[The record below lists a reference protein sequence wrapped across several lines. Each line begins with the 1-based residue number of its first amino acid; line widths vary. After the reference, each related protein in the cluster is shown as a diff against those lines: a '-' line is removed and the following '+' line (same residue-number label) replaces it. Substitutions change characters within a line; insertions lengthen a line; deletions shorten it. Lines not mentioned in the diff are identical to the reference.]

1 MLQQATPVLMTDRPH
16 GVLHAI
22 CAAWM
27 LQLQNPNSDETM
39 VTWEQLSAS
48 SGMAPNTIRD
58 CYKMMLPYMA
68 QVSAA
73 LLHVRAVSGQELWCS
88 WCIAGALFA
97 SVLRPNAVHVCCCCC
112 CWCIVWE
119 RALA

>member
-1 MLQQATPVLMTDRPH
+1 
-16 GVLHAI
+16 
-22 CAAWM
+22 M

-68 QVSAA
+68 VVSAA
-73 LLHVRAVSGQELWCS
+73 GVGVVRAEVVLLL
-88 WCIAGALFA
+88 LF
-97 SVLRPNAVHVCCCCC
+97 VHC
-112 CWCIVWE
+112 WE
-119 RALA
+119 RAPA